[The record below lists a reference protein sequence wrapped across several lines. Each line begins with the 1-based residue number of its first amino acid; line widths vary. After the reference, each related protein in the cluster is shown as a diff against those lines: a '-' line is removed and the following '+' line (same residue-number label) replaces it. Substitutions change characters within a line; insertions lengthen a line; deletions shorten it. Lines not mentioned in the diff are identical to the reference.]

1 MRDIVEFFELGPY
14 VGLAVQATSETDF
27 LNQLV
32 NKVIDGSVF
41 EFSEEALAQEL
52 PRVERDLR
60 TGLEAGNKPI
70 GAFCYIN
77 GITEDQLPEFLRD
90 MMERTAAENLVI
102 EAIADAEHIR
112 VSEKDLADYKRTYRE
127 QYARMLLDDP
137 KANDDELKLAIMT
150 KKVLSFLMENNT
162 WRRGE

>member
-1 MRDIVEFFELGPY
+1 MKDIVEYFELGPY
-14 VGLAVQATSETDF
+14 VGLAVQATSETDYI
-27 LNQLV
+27 NQLV
-32 NKVIDGSVF
+32 NTVIDGSIF
-41 EFSEEALAQEL
+41 EFSDDALAEEL

-60 TGLEAGNKPI
+60 EGLKAGNKPI

-77 GITEDQLPEFLRD
+77 GITEDQLPEFLRNA
-90 MMERTAAENLVI
+90 MERTAAENLVI
-102 EAIADAEHIR
+102 EAIADAERIY
-112 VSEKDLADYKRTYRE
+112 VTEKDLADYKRTYRE

-137 KANDDELKLAIMT
+137 QTNDDELKLAIMT

>member
-41 EFSEEALAQEL
+41 EFSEDALAQEL

>member
-1 MRDIVEFFELGPY
+1 MRDIVEYFELGPY

-27 LNQLV
+27 LNQMV
-32 NKVIDGSVF
+32 NKVIDGSIF

-60 TGLEAGNKPI
+60 AGLEAGNKPI
-70 GAFCYIN
+70 KAFCYIN

-90 MMERTAAENLVI
+90 TMERTAAENLVI

-112 VSEKDLADYKRTYRE
+112 VTEKDLADYKRTYRE

-137 KANDDELKLAIMT
+137 KTNDEELKLAIMT

-162 WRRGE
+162 WRKGE